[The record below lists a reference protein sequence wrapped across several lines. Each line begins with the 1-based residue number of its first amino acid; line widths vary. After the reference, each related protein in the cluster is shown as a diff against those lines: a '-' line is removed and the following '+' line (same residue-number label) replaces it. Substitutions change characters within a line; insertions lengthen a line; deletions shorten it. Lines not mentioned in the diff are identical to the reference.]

1 MKQGGLK
8 MYAPW
13 VIWLIAFVKMIYLYA
28 QIGQK
33 GITFYAAALFT
44 ILFIYVL
51 TAAVIPDVLGRM
63 VYFQKSRDCSKN
75 AHRLYHTVM
84 ILTLLVLL
92 LFCVPGFLLAEPF
105 SKALFGTVQYAFPLQ
120 VGLIAV
126 FFLTLQQ
133 CMKGYLVGSSIPLP
147 GSLSGIVTALIACLR
162 RSA

>member
-1 MKQGGLK
+1 

-33 GITFYAAALFT
+33 GITFYATALFT

-75 AHRLYHTVM
+75 AHRLYHTVD
-84 ILTLLVLL
+84 VY
-92 LFCVPGFLLAEPF
+92 
-105 SKALFGTVQYAFPLQ
+105 KR
-120 VGLIAV
+120 
-126 FFLTLQQ
+126 QQ
-133 CMKGYLVGSSIPLP
+133 RQRGKRISDQFYDKSHYV
-147 GSLSGIVTALIACLR
+147 
-162 RSA
+162 